1 MNQNVIKAV
10 LILLVMFDH
19 NEYAHQ
25 LFPLF
30 LTGFAFHVLGFLA
43 LPLLRP
49 APALDWDY
57 VGKIVCRYYY
67 PFLLIV
73 CAMAALT
80 MVTQT
85 GVSMAAAGRL
95 LLALYSGNNDALKNA
110 TQMALLWFLPSLLSL
125 LLLRAFIDARGPA
138 LRRICLLV
146 LLAAHLVIGPIAPLI
161 RDYLPLGLL
170 PAVYALPLCYLLV
183 WLNTHCSAR
192 LGPLAGVLLTGLVF
206 VAVKAAQMAAGLSQE
221 LGFALVSDYRS
232 LSALLL
238 NDLESVCGALML
250 FQAARLRLPALL
262 AWGGQHTLPVYL
274 IHPFVALV
282 VYRLCEKGLPQVGQG
297 SKFVLSMLATMI
309 ISMGLAHGL
318 MRMGWVRRFVFPGDA
333 ETLLGRK

>member
-1 MNQNVIKAV
+1 MNQNAVKAV

-49 APALDWDY
+49 APVLDWDY
-57 VGKIVCRYYY
+57 VSKIVCRYYY

-80 MVTQT
+80 MATQT
-85 GVSMAAAGRL
+85 GVSLASGERL

-110 TQMALLWFLPSLLSL
+110 TQMALLWFLPSLLAI
-125 LLLRAFIDARGPA
+125 LLLRAFIDARSPA
-138 LRRICLLV
+138 QRRLCMLALLT
-146 LLAAHLVIGPIAPLI
+146 AHLFIGPVAPLI

-170 PAVYALPLCYLLV
+170 PAIYALPLCYLLV
-183 WLNTHCSAR
+183 WLHAHCSAR
-192 LGPLAGVLLTGLVF
+192 LGPSAGVWLTALVF
-206 VAVKAAQMAAGLSQE
+206 IAVKAAQMAAGLSQE

-232 LSALLL
+232 LPALLL

-262 AWGGQHTLPVYL
+262 AWAGRHTLPVYL

-282 VYRLCEKGLPQVGQG
+282 VYRLCEKGLPQWGQEA
-297 SKFVLSMLATMI
+297 KFVLSMLATMF
-309 ISMGLAHGL
+309 ISMGLAHVL
-318 MRMGWVRRFVFPGDA
+318 MRLGWVRRFVFPGDA
-333 ETLLGRK
+333 DALLGRS